1 MTRKANK
8 RVSIALTDEQF
19 NLVSKVAAEKGL
31 SRSAMFVFALEEY
44 MKEQNQA
51 VMITNYID
59 RQIDQR
65 LRSMTQAQ
73 DITVKEEPL

>member
-8 RVSIALTDEQF
+8 RVSIALTNEQF
-19 NLVSKVAAEKGL
+19 DLVSKVAAEKGL

-44 MKEQNQA
+44 IKEQNQA
-51 VMITNYID
+51 AMITNYID

-65 LRSMTQAQ
+65 LRGLSQPQ
-73 DITVKEEPL
+73 EKTVKEEAQ